1 MVAIKCVSTNKRGTR
16 ILRSW
21 VCLLNVLVISL
32 LANTVWANPI
42 KEQGWYYLQDN
53 NYSLQDVQQQP
64 LNWQKS
70 RWDAPNL
77 GFTIEPH
84 WFRLKIPRDSI
95 EPGNWYLL
103 IEDAILT
110 ETHFWVVESGVL
122 PQRETL
128 PADTRMP
135 LYPLQLR
142 SSMDYE
148 LFLKVDSDTAL
159 QLPTKLLKEYEL
171 VTYKEVQD
179 TTLGLFVGILF
190 AMMLY
195 NLVLYLSIR
204 DKTFLLYVGHAC
216 ALLFFVFSWQ
226 GVGNAYLWPAHSSFQ
241 KMSVA
246 LSTFAVI
253 GFSTWFCGVFLN
265 INEKNFKAVK
275 LYWFIRNLG
284 FLGVAITP
292 FLPYQVAIFSSSFLS
307 FFAVLMVISAM
318 VARVSLRH
326 RPSRLFL
333 MGWTMYVTGALVMG
347 LNKFGWIEVTS
358 ASENLILWGAVFDMV
373 LLCIALGDKY
383 HEERNLKL
391 RVQEMAI
398 KAVRREKN
406 AKELAIDKQLQAQRA
421 LQEAADAQEE
431 YAMLLER
438 RVRER
443 TLELKRT
450 KQDLE
455 HISELDALT
464 KLKNRRYLIER
475 LQQEQQAC
483 MRSGDSFALIMV
495 DIDHFKQVNDSFGH
509 LAGDE
514 CIRRVGQLMQEQL
527 RPQTDIVCRYGGEE
541 FVLILPNTQEA
552 EAMLVA
558 ERLRGYVAQTPIL
571 CDGRRIMVTVS
582 VGVMIVDRDSLV
594 KKGDN
599 VIQQADEALY
609 QAKNQ
614 GRNCVCLA

>member
-1 MVAIKCVSTNKRGTR
+1 MRRWAY
-16 ILRSW
+16 
-21 VCLLNVLVISL
+21 LLSVLFLSV
-32 LANTVWANPI
+32 LANTVWADPI
-42 KEQGWYYLQDN
+42 KDQGWYYLQDN
-53 NYSLQDVQQQP
+53 DYSLQDIQQHS

-70 RWDAPNL
+70 RWEAPNL

-84 WFRLKIPRDSI
+84 WFRLKIPKNSI
-95 EPGNWYLL
+95 ASGNWYLL

-110 ETHFWVVESGVL
+110 ETHFWVVEGGVL

-135 LYPLQLR
+135 IYPLNLR
-142 SSMDYE
+142 SNMDYE

-159 QLPTKLLKEYEL
+159 QLPTKLLTEYEL

-195 NLVLYLSIR
+195 NLVLYVSIR

-226 GVGNAYLWPAHSSFQ
+226 GVGNAYLWPTHSSFQ

-253 GFSTWFCGVFLN
+253 AFSTWFCGVFLN
-265 INEKNFKAVK
+265 INERNFKAVK

-284 FLGVAITP
+284 FFGIAITP

-347 LNKFGWIEVTS
+347 LNKFGWIEVTA

-443 TLELKRT
+443 TQELKRT

-475 LQQEQQAC
+475 LQQEQKTC
-483 MRSGDSFALIMV
+483 VRSGDSFALIMV

-527 RPQTDIVCRYGGEE
+527 RPETDIVCRYGGEE
-541 FVLILPNTQEA
+541 FVLILPNTREA

-599 VIQQADEALY
+599 VIQQADQALY

>member
-1 MVAIKCVSTNKRGTR
+1 MRNWFSLLQVIV
-16 ILRSW
+16 L
-21 VCLLNVLVISL
+21 CLLVIPVS
-32 LANTVWANPI
+32 ADPV
-42 KEQGWYYLQDN
+42 KQQGWYYLQDN
-53 NYSLQDVQQQP
+53 DYRLQDLIQQRHE
-64 LNWQKS
+64 WQKS
-70 RWDAPNL
+70 RWEAPNL

-84 WFRLKIPRDSI
+84 WFRLKIPKDSVV
-95 EPGNWYLL
+95 PGNWYLL

-110 ETHFWVVESGVL
+110 ETHFWLVEGGVL
-122 PQRETL
+122 PQKETL

-135 LYPLQLR
+135 IYPLKLR
-142 SSMDYE
+142 SGVDYE

-159 QLPTKLLKEYEL
+159 QLPTKLLNEYDL

-195 NLVLYLSIR
+195 NLVLYISIR

-226 GVGNAYLWPAHSSFQ
+226 GVGKAYLWSAHTSFQ
-241 KMSVA
+241 NMSVA

-253 GFSTWFCGVFLN
+253 AFSTWFCGQFLN

-275 LYWFIRNLG
+275 LFWFIRNLG
-284 FLGVAITP
+284 FLGIVVTP
-292 FLPYQVAIFSSSFLS
+292 FLPYQVAIFTSSLLS

-318 VARVSLRH
+318 IARVSLRH

-333 MGWTMYVTGALVMG
+333 MGWTMYVTGAFIMG
-347 LNKFGWIEVTS
+347 LNKFGWIEVT
-358 ASENLILWGAVFDMV
+358 ATSENLILWGAVFDMV

-421 LQEAADAQEE
+421 LQEAADAQKD

-443 TLELKRT
+443 TQELKRT

-475 LQQEQQAC
+475 LQHEQHAC
-483 MRSGDSFALIMV
+483 VHGGDSFALIMV

-514 CIRRVGQLMQEQL
+514 CIRSVGQLMQEQL
-527 RPQTDIVCRYGGEE
+527 RPETDIVCRYGGEE
-541 FVLILPNTQEA
+541 FVLILPNTREP
-552 EAMLVA
+552 EAMQVA

-571 CDGRRIMVTVS
+571 CDGQRIMVTVS
-582 VGVMIVDRDSLV
+582 VGVMIVDRESLIQ
-594 KKGDN
+594 KGDD
-599 VIQQADEALY
+599 VIQQADQALY